1 MAAERDQGSEAGPG
15 LTGTGGYRDAEG
27 LNAGTTGGAS
37 MGDRGLGGAEVHG
50 GLHSSGRTGDDY
62 SGIAF
67 AGQEQQGGLKNRVRD
82 AAGTVAERAGELG
95 GRAREALG
103 NVAGGRVGD
112 VASTARERVGG
123 TLNRAQGVL
132 EERGVLSR
140 VRDNA
145 LPALGLAFGVGFLLA
160 LSDNKR
166 VQPGSKMYRAKSE
179 LRGAVMAGLS
189 AGAAQAVRGFMGQA
203 GSEDGFLNTLLRG
216 VVGGGSQQGGGG
228 YGGQGGAGGSRDPY
242 ASRGGYGSQGTG
254 GTAGRS
260 SGGYGGGRT
269 TGTPHREP
277 SHRENL

>member
-1 MAAERDQGSEAGPG
+1 MAAERDQAGQAGSG
-15 LTGTGGYRDAEG
+15 LSGTGYGARDAEG

-62 SGIAF
+62 SGLAF
-67 AGQEQQGGLKNRVRD
+67 AGQEEQGGLKNRVKD
-82 AAGTVAERAGELG
+82 AASTAAERASELG
-95 GRAREALG
+95 GRARETLG
-103 NVAGGRVGD
+103 SVGGGRVGD
-112 VASTARERVGG
+112 MASQARERVGG
-123 TLNRAQGVL
+123 TLNRAQGML
-132 EERGVLSR
+132 EERGVLGR

-166 VQPGSKMYRAKSE
+166 VRPGSKMYRAKNE

-216 VVGGGSQQGGGG
+216 VVGGPESQQGGYGGGQSRGGSQGG
-228 YGGQGGAGGSRDPY
+228 YGGSSG
-242 ASRGGYGSQGTG
+242 GGY
-254 GTAGRS
+254 APGRS
-260 SGGYGGGRT
+260 QGGYGGGRT
-269 TGTPHREP
+269 SGTPHREP
-277 SHRENL
+277 SHRENF